1 MGLTSRLCPTCRVP
15 EQALQ
20 QLFGSSYLTTKAV
33 SRLTLITEGCSPQV
47 EASSPS
53 SPSYSAPF
61 PVPSQDW
68 SMPKGTQAVEKG
80 CQNMT
85 AHFRQLSCGWYLTV
99 DTCGN
104 PDPHQNAEKTAKLS
118 SGWHPHKAGGKAC
131 FQDLHTD
138 ESLVCILHVWH
149 CSKTFLGYWPANL
162 FRLISSFALIF
173 NYYFC

>member
-1 MGLTSRLCPTCRVP
+1 MPHLQSARAGTSTAFWQLLFNYKGSIWGSHLSQRGALLRWRQPLHPHPGTQLPSLYPPKAGQCQRGPRLWRR
-15 EQALQ
+15 AAKMWL
-20 QLFGSSYLTTKAV
+20 
-33 SRLTLITEGCSPQV
+33 LTL
-47 EASSPS
+47 
-53 SPSYSAPF
+53 
-61 PVPSQDW
+61 
-68 SMPKGTQAVEKG
+68 
-80 CQNMT
+80 
-85 AHFRQLSCGWYLTV
+85 LSCEWYLTV

-104 PDPHQNAEKTAKLS
+104 PDPHLNAEKTAKLS